1 MEHHGIKIRSILSGI
16 LIIAAGVVLLL
27 FNNGILPLEY
37 KHIVFSWQSLLVA
50 IGFINLF
57 SRHHWVFG
65 IVLILVGGFFLLQ
78 KMNVPNL
85 DFIIQN
91 GWAIGLIIGG
101 ILISC
106 KTIWGKHFFRRHCA
120 YNHRLNRRIN
130 KFNRRFSSG
139 QVNGKH
145 SEDGYIDY
153 NYVFS
158 GSSKNIDMK
167 EFKGGEINC
176 VFGGMELDLSD
187 SQLAE
192 GNNYLEINS
201 VFGGIVLY
209 IPIDWKVEIRQ
220 NHVFGN
226 FVDHRPKPNFEV
238 NENRMLI
245 IQASSVFG
253 GGEVKCKNQ

>member
-1 MEHHGIKIRSILSGI
+1 M
-16 LIIAAGVVLLL
+16 
-27 FNNGILPLEY
+27 
-37 KHIVFSWQSLLVA
+37 
-50 IGFINLF
+50 
-57 SRHHWVFG
+57 
-65 IVLILVGGFFLLQ
+65 LVGGFFLIQ
-78 KMNVPNL
+78 KMDISGL
-85 DFIIQN
+85 EFMTQN

-101 ILISC
+101 ILILC
-106 KTIWGKHFFRRHCA
+106 KTIRGKHIFHWHWE
-120 YNHRLNRRIN
+120 YDGQ
-130 KFNRRFSSG
+130 FNRKANRFNIQSSFEQKKRENTEG
-139 QVNGKH
+139 
-145 SEDGYIDY
+145 GYIDY

-158 GSSKNIDMK
+158 GNSEKIDTK
-167 EFKGGEINC
+167 EFKGGEVNC

-226 FVDHRPKPNFEV
+226 FEDHRPKPGFEV
-238 NENRMLI
+238 DENRLLI